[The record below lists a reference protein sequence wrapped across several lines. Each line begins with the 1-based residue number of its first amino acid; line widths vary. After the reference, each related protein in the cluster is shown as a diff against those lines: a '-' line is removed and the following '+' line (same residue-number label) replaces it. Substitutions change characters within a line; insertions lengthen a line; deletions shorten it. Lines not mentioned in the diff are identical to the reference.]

1 MSSLP
6 VCVEQAI
13 KQSDLKKLKAFRK
26 IMWHC
31 NLALWN
37 KIRVSTDA
45 TTSVLFSKKGAQS
58 WSVDHSKVLSRRGVM
73 ERYHGRPNLTTLWI
87 APRQQGVG
95 GSLQVGWSHCRG
107 SYIARLD
114 ADDEATGWNVHEIWA
129 KYGKVHDIPCI
140 KQHQARKVMVFC
152 SFIYCIH
159 LYSYFFTFGSQY
171 FRKLKVEIPSW
182 LVGC

>member
-1 MSSLP
+1 MHWCFLMMVLP
-6 VCVEQAI
+6 VFKGV
-13 KQSDLKKLKAFRK
+13 QSPCLCRASDQTVRPEKLKAFRK

-37 KIRVSTDA
+37 RIRVSTGA
-45 TTSVLFSKKGAQS
+45 TTSVWFSKKGAQS

-129 KYGKVHDIPCI
+129 KYGKIHDIPCI
-140 KQHQARKVMVFC
+140 KHHQARKVMVFC
-152 SFIYCIH
+152 SLIYSILISSH
-159 LYSYFFTFGSQY
+159 LVHSIF
-171 FRKLKVEIPSW
+171 EN
-182 LVGC
+182 